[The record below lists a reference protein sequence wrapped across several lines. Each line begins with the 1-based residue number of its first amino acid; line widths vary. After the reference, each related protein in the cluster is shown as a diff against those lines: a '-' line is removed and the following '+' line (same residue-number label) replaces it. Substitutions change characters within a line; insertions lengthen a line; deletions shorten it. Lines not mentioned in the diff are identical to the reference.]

1 MEINLSAA
9 VQNRPVHIV
18 KGPPALKGNQ
28 FFIVDS
34 WHIDG
39 NQLRF
44 EFKMCEVPGV
54 DSQVSTACG
63 RAYRWAK
70 LEQQDE

>member
-1 MEINLSAA
+1 MEINLDASVKAHPVPI
-9 VQNRPVHIV
+9 VQ
-18 KGPPALKGNQ
+18 GPPPLKGNQ
-28 FFIVDS
+28 FFVVDS

-44 EFKMCEVPGV
+44 EFKMCEVP
-54 DSQVSTACG
+54 DMESQVSTPCG
-63 RAYRWAK
+63 REYRWAK